1 MALYSQRFHLI
12 YCKRY
17 EKEKV
22 CQELQ
27 AIGQQKFR
35 ELFTALYSQKFP
47 NSSMTEVTCLMDET
61 VRLAERCCT
70 KDASDDCYDKGATEI
85 SERSC
90 QTDSPFPK
98 HPGIGECCAKEGQE
112 RKLCLALLSYAD
124 EELPSL
130 LEPSNEEICIQ
141 YRQDAGGYSTRFVY
155 EFARRHRSL
164 PVGFV
169 LNATNIQLQMVEKC
183 CSPSTSKTCFFNE
196 HFDMSYLLTGYIG
209 SLLKTSFEKSQSLA
223 KIFQEALSKCCL
235 QPSPECIIQK
245 FTRFQNI
252 LCNETSPASI
262 SKDFQACCIKA
273 PLETLFCM
281 ENLKRQPHQLPGG
294 QQLSSAICEKGD
306 AIERYLF
313 MIGANQ
319 TSASVPVVST
329 VLEHIRT
336 EVTGCCSGTDTNS
349 CLMQKEDDV
358 RTLTALLSKTDSYC
372 AHYFRMDFP
381 AFKTLIQG
389 HAKGEQ
395 AKKAARVEALLD
407 LSSTCC
413 FQHSP
418 ALRCQKLTQ
427 TLISHETGTGV

>member
-1 MALYSQRFHLI
+1 M
-12 YCKRY
+12 
-17 EKEKV
+17 V
-22 CQELQ
+22 
-27 AIGQQKFR
+27 GVD
-35 ELFTALYSQKFP
+35 FTALYSQKFP

-196 HFDMSYLLTGYIG
+196 RFQARQFNTLMRFTSSACHNHVTLRSYQMGLTGYIG

-245 FTRFQNI
+245 VKFQNI

-381 AFKTLIQG
+381 AFKTL
-389 HAKGEQ
+389 
-395 AKKAARVEALLD
+395 VEALLD

-418 ALRCQKLTQ
+418 ALRCQKLVRSANRRAHTQ
-427 TLISHETGTGV
+427 TILYI